1 MKLFNLG
8 ITALTAVFATAL
20 IGQSTDTTS
29 SVPENTLKVSSRAVL
44 VDVIVT
50 DKNGNAVKGLK
61 QGDFRVLEQGKKQ
74 SISYFEEHTADLLA
88 RRGQNRAFPQMPPNV
103 FTNFSPLATPPAVDI
118 LLLDALNSP
127 MSDQMYLKKAAQH
140 YLKTLKPGS
149 RIAIFTMS
157 MKLSFIQGFSDDPVV
172 LATALGYRK
181 NDRSEP
187 AVLLQSQAETY
198 AQGKTIEMMVAMEA
212 GGGNSLIFS
221 VSPYSIAAFQQFLQE
236 TRYAQDSDREYRTL
250 QNLNELAAFLGSFP
264 GRKNV
269 IWMSGSFPV
278 ELFGQTA
285 MRFEGSI
292 EKTVNLLS
300 AARVAIYPVDVRGT
314 NVPVLYTAENTFDPT
329 ITGAPQLLGPPPAV
343 TAENPSA
350 GQGGLSQMLQD
361 ESEKK
366 NSSDTTMDMLALQTG
381 GKAFYNQND
390 LSGIIGKVTDQSS
403 DFYTLSYSPNDTE
416 MDGVYRK
423 IEVKVG
429 DGEHYTLS
437 YRRGYFAR
445 DEDLPGASQARQAE
459 AARSA
464 AQDPTK
470 FDPLEPFMAFG
481 MPQSEQILYKT
492 LVQRKDST
500 DPATAQTKPSLKG
513 PTDRYSV
520 DFAVDL
526 DDLHL
531 TLDPD
536 GLHKGTLNLS
546 MIVYDKYGQVTS
558 REDHLVRLEIKPDA
572 YSVFKKT
579 GLQMHGQ
586 VMVPRGQYWLRTG
599 VYDEGSH
606 KVGTLEIP
614 LSSVKDSVASK

>member
-29 SVPENTLKVSSRAVL
+29 SAPENTLKVSSRAVL

-88 RRGQNRAFPQMPPNV
+88 RRGQDRAFPQMPPNV
-103 FTNFSPLATPPAVDI
+103 FTNFSPLATPPAVNI

-250 QNLNELAAFLGSFP
+250 QNLNEL
-264 GRKNV
+264 R
-269 IWMSGSFPV
+269 
-278 ELFGQTA
+278 LFSA
-285 MRFEGSI
+285 RFR
-292 EKTVNLLS
+292 
-300 AARVAIYPVDVRGT
+300 AAR
-314 NVPVLYTAENTFDPT
+314 
-329 ITGAPQLLGPPPAV
+329 
-343 TAENPSA
+343 
-350 GQGGLSQMLQD
+350 M
-361 ESEKK
+361 
-366 NSSDTTMDMLALQTG
+366 
-381 GKAFYNQND
+381 
-390 LSGIIGKVTDQSS
+390 
-403 DFYTLSYSPNDTE
+403 
-416 MDGVYRK
+416 
-423 IEVKVG
+423 
-429 DGEHYTLS
+429 
-437 YRRGYFAR
+437 
-445 DEDLPGASQARQAE
+445 
-459 AARSA
+459 
-464 AQDPTK
+464 
-470 FDPLEPFMAFG
+470 
-481 MPQSEQILYKT
+481 
-492 LVQRKDST
+492 
-500 DPATAQTKPSLKG
+500 
-513 PTDRYSV
+513 
-520 DFAVDL
+520 
-526 DDLHL
+526 
-531 TLDPD
+531 
-536 GLHKGTLNLS
+536 
-546 MIVYDKYGQVTS
+546 
-558 REDHLVRLEIKPDA
+558 
-572 YSVFKKT
+572 
-579 GLQMHGQ
+579 
-586 VMVPRGQYWLRTG
+586 
-599 VYDEGSH
+599 
-606 KVGTLEIP
+606 
-614 LSSVKDSVASK
+614 

>member
-20 IGQSTDTTS
+20 IGQSTDATS
-29 SVPENTLKVSSRAVL
+29 SAPENTLKVNSRAVL

-50 DKNGNAVKGLK
+50 DKNGNPVKGLK
-61 QGDFRVLEQGKKQ
+61 QEDFRVLEQGKKQ

-88 RRGQNRAFPQMPPNV
+88 RRGQDRAFPPMPPNV
-103 FTNFSPLATPPAVDI
+103 FTNFSPLPTPPAVNI
-118 LLLDALNSP
+118 LLLDALNTP

-157 MKLSFIQGFSDDPVV
+157 MRLSFIQGFSDDPIV

-187 AVLLQSQAETY
+187 AVLLQSQAESY

-212 GGGNSLIFS
+212 AGGNSLVFS

-269 IWMSGSFPV
+269 IWMSGSFPL

-292 EKTVNLLS
+292 DKTVNLLS
-300 AARVAIYPVDVRGT
+300 AARVAIYPVDVRGA
-314 NVPVLYTAENTFDPT
+314 NVPVLYTAENTLDPT
-329 ITGAPQLLGPPPAV
+329 ITSAPQLLGPPPAV
-343 TAENPSA
+343 TGDAPNP
-350 GQGGLSQMLQD
+350 GQGGLSGMLQD
-361 ESEKK
+361 ESQIK
-366 NSSDTTMDMLALQTG
+366 NSSDTTMDMLANQTG

-403 DFYTLSYSPNDTE
+403 NFYSLSYSPNDTE
-416 MDGVYRK
+416 MDGRYRK

-429 DGEHYTLS
+429 DGEHYSLS

-445 DEDLPGASQARQAE
+445 DEDLPGASQANQAQ
-459 AARSA
+459 A
-464 AQDPTK
+464 AQNASQNPTK
-470 FDPLEPFMAFG
+470 VDPLEPFMAFG

-492 LVQRKDST
+492 LIQRT
-500 DPATAQTKPSLKG
+500 DLTATTAPARPSLKG
-513 PTDRYSV
+513 PTDHYSV

-526 DDLHL
+526 GDLHL
-531 TLDPD
+531 KLDTD

-546 MIVYDKYGQVTS
+546 MIVYDKFGKVTS
-558 REDHLVRLEIKPDA
+558 REDHLVHLDIKPDA
-572 YSVFKKT
+572 YAVFRKT

-586 VMVPRGQYWLRTG
+586 IVVPRGQYWLRTG
-599 VYDEGSH
+599 VYDQESH
-606 KVGTLEIP
+606 KVGTLETP

>member
-1 MKLFNLG
+1 MKFVSLG

-20 IGQSTDTTS
+20 MGQNTDTTS
-29 SVPENTLKVSSRAVL
+29 SAPENTLKISSRAVL

-50 DKNGNAVKGLK
+50 DKNGNPVKDLK
-61 QGDFRVLEQGKKQ
+61 QGDFRVLEEGKKQ
-74 SISYFEEHTADLLA
+74 SITYFEEHSPDLLA
-88 RRGQNRAFPQMPPNV
+88 RRGQDRAFPPMPPNV
-103 FTNFSPLATPPAVDI
+103 FTNFSPLTTPPAVNI

-127 MSDQMYLKKAAQH
+127 MGDQMYLKKAAQH

-157 MKLSFIQGFSDDPVV
+157 MRLSFIQGFSDDPVV

-181 NDRSEP
+181 NDKSEP
-187 AVLLQSQAETY
+187 AVLLQSQAESY

-212 GGGNSLIFS
+212 GSGNSLIFS

-292 EKTVNLLS
+292 EKTVNMLS
-300 AARVAIYPVDVRGT
+300 AARVAIYPVDVRGA
-314 NVPVLYTAENTFDPT
+314 NVQNLYTAENTFDPT

-343 TAENPSA
+343 TAESPYA

-361 ESEKK
+361 ENEKK
-366 NSSDTTMDMLALQTG
+366 NSSDTTMDMLAQQTG

-403 DFYTLSYSPNDTE
+403 NFYTISYSPNDTK
-416 MDGVYRK
+416 MDGLYRK

-445 DEDLPGASQARQAE
+445 DEDLPGALQARQAE
-459 AARSA
+459 AAHTA

-470 FDPLEPFMAFG
+470 VDPLEPFMAFG

-492 LVQRKDST
+492 LVQRANSDS
-500 DPATAQTKPSLKG
+500 AGEQKPSLKG
-513 PTDRYSV
+513 PTDRYAV

-531 TLDPD
+531 KLNPD
-536 GLHKGTLNLS
+536 GVRTGTLNLS
-546 MIVYDKYGQVTS
+546 MIVYDKYGQVS
-558 REDHLVRLEIKPDA
+558 SKEDHLVHLDIKPDV
-572 YSVFKKT
+572 YSVFKRT

-586 VMVPRGQYWLRTG
+586 VFVPRGQYWLRTG
-599 VYDEGSH
+599 VYDEESH

>member
-8 ITALTAVFATAL
+8 MTALTAVFATAL

-29 SVPENTLKVSSRAVL
+29 SAPENTLKVSSRAVL

-61 QGDFRVLEQGKKQ
+61 QEDFRVLEQGKKQ

-88 RRGQNRAFPQMPPNV
+88 RRGQDRAFPPMPPNV
-103 FTNFSPLATPPAVDI
+103 FTNFSPLATPPAVNI

-198 AQGKTIEMMVAMEA
+198 AQGKTVEMMVEMEA
-212 GGGNSLIFS
+212 SGGNSLVFS

-314 NVPVLYTAENTFDPT
+314 NVQALYTAENTFDPT

-366 NSSDTTMDMLALQTG
+366 NSSDTTMDMLASQTG
-381 GKAFYNQND
+381 GRAFYNQND

-403 DFYTLSYSPNDTE
+403 DFYTLSYSPDDTK

-445 DEDLPGASQARQAE
+445 DEDLPGAAQAKQAE
-459 AARSA
+459 AAQSA
-464 AQDPTK
+464 AQNPTK
-470 FDPLEPFMAFG
+470 VDPLEPFMAFG

-500 DPATAQTKPSLKG
+500 DPATAQAKSSLKG
-513 PTDRYSV
+513 PADRYSV

-531 TLDPD
+531 KVDPD

-558 REDHLVRLEIKPDA
+558 REDHLVHLDIKPDA

-586 VMVPRGQYWLRTG
+586 IVVPRGQFWLRTG
-599 VYDEGSH
+599 VYDQESR